1 MADAIDWKDHVDII
15 RTVNSYFR
23 FLDERRFAPP
33 LFATIFTER
42 AEVRR
47 PNGEVLTGPD
57 HIAASHARSMV
68 RFKVTQHLVSGH
80 DVEIHG
86 DRATVR
92 ANIVAIHLWEEE
104 GNAANMLGNHF
115 AAGGVLRVTLE
126 KRDEGWRMATVA
138 NDVVWRDGKNFQR
151 MFETGKS

>member
-1 MADAIDWKDHVDII
+1 MADAIDGKDHLDII

-23 FLDERRFAPP
+23 FLDERRFEAP

-42 AEVRR
+42 GEARR

-57 HIAASHARSMV
+57 HIAASHAKSMA

-86 DRATVR
+86 GSATVR
-92 ANIVAIHLWEEE
+92 ANLVAIHLWEEE

-115 AAGGVLRVTLE
+115 AAGGVLHVTLE
-126 KRDEGWRMATVA
+126 KREEGWKMATVA
-138 NDVVWRDGKNFQR
+138 THVVWRDGKNPQR